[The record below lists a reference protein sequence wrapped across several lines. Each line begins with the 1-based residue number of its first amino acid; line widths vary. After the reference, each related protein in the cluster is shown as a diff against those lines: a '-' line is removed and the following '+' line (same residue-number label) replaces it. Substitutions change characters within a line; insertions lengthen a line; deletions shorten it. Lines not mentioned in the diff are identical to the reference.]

1 MDLKEIESAMHTLAC
16 GDTNYEAVS
25 RLASLI
31 VVRDHLASEHLPQL
45 PAYSGNA
52 RATVPAVDGS
62 EFLAAV
68 ADAPLEEVM
77 RILDKHMEA
86 LSVIVPAEYDLVMR
100 QLREL

>member
-1 MDLKEIESAMHTLAC
+1 MDIKEIESAMHTLAC

-31 VVRDHLASEHLPQL
+31 IVRDHLMSEHTPQL

-52 RATVPAVDGS
+52 RATVPATGDS
-62 EFLAAV
+62 EFLEAV
-68 ADAPLEEVM
+68 ANAPLEEVM
-77 RILDKHMEA
+77 QILDKHMEA

-100 QLREL
+100 KLREL